1 MRDKTILPFFV
12 LTKPQNIVYNVMNKY
27 FEVFAN
33 MAKAKVEYGN
43 ESISQLKGADRVRKR
58 PGVIFGSDG
67 LDGCEHS
74 VFEIISNSIDEARE
88 GYGQKIVVT
97 KYSDGSIEVQDFG
110 RGAPV
115 DFNNKEQRFNWE
127 LLYCELYAGGKY
139 NTNDGANYEYS
150 VGLNGLGLC
159 STQYSSEYMDVEI
172 KRDGFKYN
180 LHFEKGY
187 NVGGL
192 QKEPYSGKDTGTKTR
207 WKPDLD
213 VFTDIDIPA
222 EYFIDTLKR
231 QAIVND
237 GLLFVFREQQG
248 NRFIQQEIVYNNGI
262 RDYVNEIVGEEKLTS
277 VQFWQTERKGKDRED
292 KPEYKVKIN
301 VAMAFSNRHILKE
314 YYHNSSWL
322 EHGGVPEKATRSALV
337 SQIDAYIKQ
346 TNKYKSNESKITFS
360 DVEECL
366 VLVISSFSTMTS
378 YENQTKKAI
387 TNKFIYEAMVDFL
400 RHQLEVYFIENKAE
414 ADKIADQVLVNK
426 RSRERSERERINL
439 KKTLQSSNSMLDRVD
454 KFVDCRSKDVNERE
468 VFIVEGD
475 SALGSCK
482 LARNAEFQAIIPVRG
497 KILNCLKAD
506 YEKVFKSEI
515 ITNLIKVLGCGVEV
529 KSKANKGLATFNL
542 DDLRWNKVIICTDAD
557 VDGFQIRTLILTM
570 IYRLMPTLINVGKIY
585 IAETPLYEITT
596 KDMTYF
602 AYDEKEKIEI
612 LEKIGDKKYNI
623 QRSKGLGE
631 NQPDMMNLTTMN
643 PETRRLIKVMP
654 QDAERTSRM
663 FDLLLGDDLQGR
675 KDFIAENGYMYLDDA
690 DIS

>member
-1 MRDKTILPFFV
+1 MPKTN
-12 LTKPQNIVYNVMNKY
+12 TS
-27 FEVFAN
+27 
-33 MAKAKVEYGN
+33 YGN
-43 ESISQLKGADRVRKR
+43 DSIQKLEGPDRVRKR

-88 GYGQKIVVT
+88 GYGQKIIVT

-115 DFNNKEQRFNWE
+115 DFNNKEQCYNWE
-127 LLYCELYAGGKY
+127 LLYCEMYAGGKY

-159 STQYSSEYMDVEI
+159 STQYSSEFMDVEI
-172 KRDGFKYN
+172 KRDGYKYN

-192 QKEPYSGKDTGTKTR
+192 QKEEYSGKDTGTKTR
-207 WKPDLD
+207 WKPDLE
-213 VFTDIDIPA
+213 VFTETEIPA

-248 NRFIQQEIVYNNGI
+248 NKFIQHEIVYNNGI
-262 RDYVNEIVGEEKLTS
+262 VDYVNEVVGEEKLS
-277 VQFWQTERKGKDRED
+277 GVQFWQTERKGRDRED

-301 VAMAFSNRHILKE
+301 AAVAFSNRHILKE

-322 EHGGVPEKATRSALV
+322 EHGGVPEKAARSAFV
-337 SQIDAYIKQ
+337 AQIDAYIKQ

-426 RSRERSERERINL
+426 RSRERSERERINI
-439 KKTLQSSNSMLDRVD
+439 KKALQSSNSMLDRVE
-454 KFVDCRSKDVNERE
+454 KFVDCRSKDVAERE
-468 VFIVEGD
+468 LFIVEGD

-482 LARNAEFQAIIPVRG
+482 LARDAAFQAIMPVRG

-529 KSKANKGLATFNL
+529 KSKLNKGLTMFDLNA
-542 DDLRWNKVIICTDAD
+542 LRWNKVIICTDAD
-557 VDGFQIRTLILTM
+557 VDGFHIRTLILTM
-570 IYRLMPTLINVGKIY
+570 IHRLMPTLINEGKIY
-585 IAETPLYEITT
+585 IAETPLYEIGT
-596 KDMTYF
+596 KEMTYF
-602 AYDEKEKIEI
+602 AYDEKEKAEI
-612 LEKIGDKKYNI
+612 LEKIGNAKYTI

-643 PETRRLIKVMP
+643 PETRRLVKVMP
-654 QDAERTSRM
+654 QDAERTAQI
-663 FDLLLGDDLQGR
+663 FDMLLGDDLQGR
-675 KDFIAENGYMYLDDA
+675 KDFISENGYMYLDDA

>member
-12 LTKPQNIVYNVMNKY
+12 LTKPQNIVYNNVNKY

-192 QKEPYSGKDTGTKTR
+192 QKEPYSGKDTGTKTK

-301 VAMAFSNRHILKE
+301 AAMAFSNRHILKE